1 MMAESELR
9 ILIVEDQTIV
19 REGLCAML
27 ATKPGLQVVG
37 VAADGDE
44 AVRQAL
50 RLRPDVIL
58 MDLIM
63 PNKGGICATREIVA
77 QWPEARILILTS
89 FSDDTQ
95 IVEALRAG
103 AQGYV
108 LKQDVGQELVNA
120 LHHVHAGQ
128 TPLNPLVARQLV
140 QSLAAPR
147 RADTLDVLLT
157 EREIEIARLVAR
169 GDDNQG
175 IANALGISCRT
186 VGTHVTNILRKAN
199 VANRTQLA
207 LLMLRQGLA
216 SLHEE

>member
-1 MMAESELR
+1 MTENLLR

-58 MDLIM
+58 MDLVM
-63 PNKGGICATREIVA
+63 PIKNGICATQEIVG

-89 FSDDTQ
+89 FSDNTQ
-95 IVEALRAG
+95 IIDALRAG

-108 LKQDVGQELVNA
+108 LKQDVGQALVTA
-120 LHHVHAGQ
+120 LHQVYAGQ

-140 QSLAAPR
+140 RSLAAPR
-147 RADTLDVLLT
+147 RVDRLDVLLT
-157 EREIEIARLVAR
+157 DREIEIARLVAR
-169 GDDNQG
+169 GEDNQS
-175 IANALGISCRT
+175 IADALGISFRT

>member
-1 MMAESELR
+1 MMAESDLR

-89 FSDDTQ
+89 FSDDT
-95 IVEALRAG
+95 
-103 AQGYV
+103 
-108 LKQDVGQELVNA
+108 
-120 LHHVHAGQ
+120 
-128 TPLNPLVARQLV
+128 
-140 QSLAAPR
+140 
-147 RADTLDVLLT
+147 
-157 EREIEIARLVAR
+157 
-169 GDDNQG
+169 
-175 IANALGISCRT
+175 
-186 VGTHVTNILRKAN
+186 
-199 VANRTQLA
+199 
-207 LLMLRQGLA
+207 
-216 SLHEE
+216 

>member
-1 MMAESELR
+1 MIAESDLR

>member
-1 MMAESELR
+1 MIAESDLR

-199 VANRTQLA
+199 VGNRTQLA

>member
-1 MMAESELR
+1 MAESELR

>member
-1 MMAESELR
+1 MMADGDLR

-120 LHHVHAGQ
+120 LHYVHAGQ

-147 RADTLDVLLT
+147 RADTLDMLLT

-175 IANALGISCRT
+175 IADALGISFRT

-216 SLHEE
+216 SLHE

>member
-1 MMAESELR
+1 MAESDLR

-27 ATKPGLQVVG
+27 ATKPGLQVAG
-37 VAADGDE
+37 VAADGEE

-63 PNKGGICATREIVA
+63 PKKGGICATREIVA

-108 LKQDVGQELVNA
+108 LKQDVGQELVKA
-120 LHHVHAGQ
+120 LHDVHAGQ

-140 QSLAAPR
+140 QTLAAPR

-157 EREIEIARLVAR
+157 EREIEIARQVAR
-169 GDDNQG
+169 GDDNQR
-175 IANALGISCRT
+175 IADELGISFRT

-199 VANRTQLA
+199 VTNRTQLA

>member
-1 MMAESELR
+1 MTENLLR

-58 MDLIM
+58 MDLVM
-63 PNKGGICATREIVA
+63 PIKNGICATQEIVG

-89 FSDDTQ
+89 FSDNTQ
-95 IVEALRAG
+95 IIEALRAG

-108 LKQDVGQELVNA
+108 LKQDVGQALVTA
-120 LHHVHAGQ
+120 LHQVYAGQ

-147 RADTLDVLLT
+147 RVDMLDVLLT
-157 EREIEIARLVAR
+157 DREIEIARLVAR
-169 GDDNQG
+169 GEDNQS
-175 IANALGISCRT
+175 IADALGISFRT

>member
-1 MMAESELR
+1 MAENIH

-27 ATKPGLQVVG
+27 ATKPGLHVAG
-37 VAADGDE
+37 VAADGEE

-63 PNKGGICATREIVA
+63 PNKGGIDATREIVA

-89 FSDDTQ
+89 FSDDAQ

-120 LHHVHAGQ
+120 LCQVYAGQ
-128 TPLNPLVARQLV
+128 MTLNPLVARQLV
-140 QSLAAPR
+140 RSLATPR
-147 RADTLDVLLT
+147 AETLNEKLT
-157 EREIEIARLVAR
+157 DREMEIARLVAR
-169 GDDNQG
+169 GHDNQG
-175 IANALGISCRT
+175 IADTLGISFRT
-186 VGTHVTNILRKAN
+186 VGTHVTNILRKAG
-199 VANRTQLA
+199 VTNRTQLA
-207 LLMLRQGLA
+207 LMMLKQGLA
-216 SLHEE
+216 SLYEE

>member
-1 MMAESELR
+1 MVTEGVLR

-27 ATKPGLQVVG
+27 GTKPGLQVVG

-44 AVRQAL
+44 ALRQAL

-63 PNKGGICATREIVA
+63 PKKGGICATREIVA

-95 IVEALRAG
+95 IIEALRAG

-120 LHHVHAGQ
+120 LYQVHAGQ
-128 TPLNPLVARQLV
+128 TPLNPLVARRLV

-147 RADTLDVLLT
+147 RVETLDGLLT
-157 EREIEIARLVAR
+157 DREMEIARLVAH
-169 GDDNQG
+169 GDDNQS
-175 IANALGISCRT
+175 IADTLGISFRT

-216 SLHEE
+216 SLHE

>member
-1 MMAESELR
+1 MMAESDLR
-9 ILIVEDQTIV
+9 ILIFEDQTIV

>member
-1 MMAESELR
+1 MAESSLR

-27 ATKPGLQVVG
+27 ATKPGLQVAG

-108 LKQDVGQELVNA
+108 LKQDVGQELVDA
-120 LHHVHAGQ
+120 LHQVYAGQ

-140 QSLAAPR
+140 QTLAGPR
-147 RADTLDVLLT
+147 RTDTLDVLLT
-157 EREIEIARLVAR
+157 NRELEIARLVAR
-169 GDDNQG
+169 GDDNQS
-175 IANALGISCRT
+175 IADALGISFRT
-186 VGTHVTNILRKAN
+186 VGTHVTNILHKAH
-199 VANRTQLA
+199 VTNRTQLA
-207 LLMLRQGLA
+207 LVMLKQGLA

>member
-1 MMAESELR
+1 MAESSLR

>member
-1 MMAESELR
+1 MMAESDLR

-63 PNKGGICATREIVA
+63 PNKGGICATREIVS

>member
-1 MMAESELR
+1 MAESGLR

-27 ATKPGLQVVG
+27 ATKPGLHVAG
-37 VAADGDE
+37 VAADGNE

-95 IVEALRAG
+95 IIEALRAG

-120 LHHVHAGQ
+120 LHQVHAGQ

-147 RADTLDVLLT
+147 HADTLDILLT
-157 EREIEIARLVAR
+157 GREIEIARLVAR
-169 GDDNQG
+169 GEDNQS
-175 IANALGISCRT
+175 IADALGISFRT

-207 LLMLRQGLA
+207 LLMLKQGLA

>member
-1 MMAESELR
+1 MCIRDRQGVVAVLLR
-9 ILIVEDQTIV
+9 V
-19 REGLCAML
+19 R
-27 ATKPGLQVVG
+27 PV
-37 VAADGDE
+37 
-44 AVRQAL
+44 
-50 RLRPDVIL
+50 
-58 MDLIM
+58 
-63 PNKGGICATREIVA
+63 
-77 QWPEARILILTS
+77 S
-89 FSDDTQ
+89 
-95 IVEALRAG
+95 
-103 AQGYV
+103 
-108 LKQDVGQELVNA
+108 VGQELVNA